1 MIKKLAL
8 GFVLPAIALAA
19 PIYADPV
26 VIKYEG
32 PSAQVY
38 KPGKKL
44 AAGAMIQLKA
54 GEILTVLD
62 ERGTRV
68 LRGPGK
74 FSASSAASAG
84 KVSGKSLMS
93 MMKTSNVRRAR
104 TGAVRGTPVT
114 NTVARRS
121 PNLWYV
127 DVKKPGAICVADF
140 GKMQFWRSDVT
151 DALMLQLKD
160 SKTGASGTVSFPK
173 GLSSAGWPAN
183 VSPVDGGQYELIG
196 GGQGGNMKLNLVQ
209 MPVAAEEQLVDVAAG
224 LLDRGCQA
232 QGELLAE
239 TFAQAQGSAIG
250 G

>member
-1 MIKKLAL
+1 MFTKKIC
-8 GFVLPAIALAA
+8 GFVLSVAFLAS
-19 PIYADPV
+19 PVLGDPV

-32 PSAQVY
+32 PSAQSY

-44 AAGAMIQLKA
+44 AVGAAIQLKA
-54 GEILTVLD
+54 GEVLTVLD

-84 KVSGKSLMS
+84 KVSNKSLMS
-93 MMKTSNVRRAR
+93 IMKTSNVRRAR
-104 TGAVRGTPVT
+104 TGAVRGTPT
-114 NTVARRS
+114 GSTVVRRS

-127 DVKKPGAICVADF
+127 DIKKPGTVCVADF

-151 DALMLQLKD
+151 AEQSLQLKD
-160 SKTGASGTVSFPK
+160 TKSGMTGIVSFPK
-173 GLSSAGWPAN
+173 GLSSAGWPAG
-183 VSPVDGGQYELIG
+183 VTPVDGGTYELNGSGSTDIAAL
-196 GGQGGNMKLNLVQ
+196 KLVQ
-209 MPVAAEEQLVDVAAG
+209 MPVAAEQPLVDVTAG
-224 LLDRGCQA
+224 LLDRGCLA

-239 TFAQAQGSAIG
+239 TFAQAERATAG

>member
-1 MIKKLAL
+1 MLKFAL
-8 GFVLPAIALAA
+8 GAAA
-19 PIYADPV
+19 PVILLATPLYADPV

-32 PSAQVY
+32 PSAQIY

-44 AAGAMIQLKA
+44 AAGAAIQLKS
-54 GEILTVLD
+54 GEVLTVLD

-84 KVSGKSLMS
+84 KVSNKSLMS
-93 MMKTSNVRRAR
+93 IMKTSNVRRAR
-104 TGAVRGTPVT
+104 TGAVRGTPPSSNVM
-114 NTVARRS
+114 RRS
-121 PNLWYV
+121 PNLWYI
-127 DVKKPGAICVADF
+127 DIKKPGAICVADF

-151 DALMLQLKD
+151 NEQSLQLKD
-160 SKTGASGTVSFPK
+160 LKSGKTGNISFPK
-173 GLSSAGWPAN
+173 GLSSAGWPSG
-183 VSPVDGGQYELIG
+183 VMPVDGGTYELGAAGAADIAAI
-196 GGQGGNMKLNLVQ
+196 NLVQ
-209 MPVAAEEQLVDVAAG
+209 MPITAEQPLVDVTVG

-239 TFAQAQGSAIG
+239 TFAQAERAPAG

>member
-1 MIKKLAL
+1 MFTKIAL
-8 GFVLPAIALAA
+8 GFVLPVIAVCA
-19 PIYADPV
+19 PLYADPV

-44 AAGAMIQLKA
+44 AAGAAIQLKA
-54 GEILTVLD
+54 GEVLTVLD

-84 KVSGKSLMS
+84 KVSNKSLMS
-93 MMKTSNVRRAR
+93 IMKTSNVRRAR

-114 NTVARRS
+114 NAAVRRS

-127 DVKKPGAICVADF
+127 DVKKSGTICVADF

-151 DALMLQLKD
+151 DALTLQLKD
-160 SKTGASGTVSFPK
+160 SKSGTSGTVSFPK

-183 VSPVDGGQYELIG
+183 VAPVDGGQYELSG
-196 GGQGGNMKLNLVQ
+196 GSAGKMALNLVQ
-209 MPVAAEEQLVDVAAG
+209 MPVAAEQPIVEVAAG

-239 TFAQAQGSAIG
+239 TFAQTDSATG
-250 G
+250 GG